1 MDMGKIVR
9 KNKGLGWRQIVSLH
23 KYSTVVEY
31 EILTFW
37 QAKAQVFNSLLWS
50 PILNPLFFGAGVA
63 SFAPKTSTIFGTS
76 NYLAFIFP
84 GIVGLGFFR
93 VCSHI
98 IYRLTVERR
107 YGLQGL
113 KIGAGAGVLGYI
125 LGHLTLPAIVAVLQ
139 SLVTMSVLVLLSTPI
154 GSMKNIL
161 LMLGVGIISAWF
173 WGVLGILISF
183 SFKSYTQR
191 DVFMNLIMVPITLS
205 SPAFYPLQNTPKYL
219 QMISLCN
226 PLTYNIVAMR
236 EAFLYGKLTSS
247 FFLTIILTL
256 VLLIGNML
264 LISKK
269 EFLDSKN

>member
-1 MDMGKIVR
+1 MKKIVR
-9 KNKGLGWRQIVSLH
+9 KNQGLGWRQIVSLH

-31 EILTFW
+31 EILAFW
-37 QAKAQVFNSLLWS
+37 QAKAQVFNSLLWL
-50 PILNPLFFGAGVA
+50 PILNPLFFGAGLA
-63 SFAPKTSTIFGTS
+63 SFAPTTSTLFGTS

-113 KIGAGAGVLGYI
+113 KIGAGAGVLGYM
-125 LGHLTLPAIVAVLQ
+125 LGHLTLPAIVAVFQ

-154 GSMKNIL
+154 GSMHNVL
-161 LMLGVGIISAWF
+161 LMLGVGMISAWF
-173 WGVLGILISF
+173 WGVLGIFISF
-183 SFKSYTQR
+183 SFKNYTQR
-191 DVFMNLIMVPITLS
+191 DFVMSLLMVPMTLA
-205 SPAFYPLQNTPKYL
+205 SPAFYPLQNAPRYL
-219 QMISLCN
+219 QMISSCN

-236 EAFLYGKLTSS
+236 EAFLYGKLSSS
-247 FFLTIILTL
+247 FLLTIILTL
-256 VLLIGNML
+256 TLLIGNMM

-269 EFLDSKN
+269 EFLDSKT